1 MYRSE
6 QIRDAALNMI
16 VRFGDEAPLEVDQ
29 RIAELSAT
37 DNDEALGLWI
47 EIRKAVLS
55 ISSVPVGRRDN

>member
-37 DNDEALGLWI
+37 DNDEALGFWI
-47 EIRKAVLS
+47 EIRRAVLS
-55 ISSVPVGRRDN
+55 ISCVPVGRRDN

>member
-16 VRFGDEAPLEVDQ
+16 ARFGDEAPLEVDQ

-37 DNDEALGLWI
+37 DNDDALGLWI
-47 EIRKAVLS
+47 EIRKAVMS
-55 ISSVPVGRRDN
+55 MSRVPEGRRDN

>member
-37 DNDEALGLWI
+37 DNDEALGFLI

-55 ISSVPVGRRDN
+55 ISCVPVGRRDN

>member
-37 DNDEALGLWI
+37 DNDEALSFWI

-55 ISSVPVGRRDN
+55 ISSVPAGRRDN